1 MTHKDVIADALIC
14 TDHTSNI
21 SDHIYSTN
29 LQNTTERDSRD
40 FFWFS
45 IEYLNINKSVTMCR
59 ILILYIPSTCYLYQ
73 ILKFM
78 KSKISHSVPPKKIFR

>member
-1 MTHKDVIADALIC
+1 MKHKDVIADALIC

-40 FFWFS
+40 FFLVFH
-45 IEYLNINKSVTMCR
+45 R
-59 ILILYIPSTCYLYQ
+59 ILEYKQKCNNVQDPHPVYT
-73 ILKFM
+73 
-78 KSKISHSVPPKKIFR
+78 